1 MGGQARGD
9 PDPYHR
15 PGVQRRRLAHHAA
28 VPGAGTD
35 RPGAVPQPVRG
46 VGGNTMKKIYISQP
60 MRGRSTDAIIA
71 ERKALVADAA
81 VALQTDEVEVLDTY
95 LNGYTN
101 KPPLH
106 LLALALEKM
115 ADA

>member
-1 MGGQARGD
+1 
-9 PDPYHR
+9 
-15 PGVQRRRLAHHAA
+15 
-28 VPGAGTD
+28 
-35 RPGAVPQPVRG
+35 
-46 VGGNTMKKIYISQP
+46 MKKIYISQP
-60 MRGRSTDAIIA
+60 MRGRSTDDIIA

-81 VALQTDEVEVLDTY
+81 VALQTDEVEVLDTF

-115 ADA
+115 ADADAVIFAPGWRDARGCRVEHLAASEYGISIIHAKR

>member
-1 MGGQARGD
+1 
-9 PDPYHR
+9 
-15 PGVQRRRLAHHAA
+15 
-28 VPGAGTD
+28 
-35 RPGAVPQPVRG
+35 
-46 VGGNTMKKIYISQP
+46 MKKIYISQP

-71 ERKALVADAA
+71 ERKALVSDAA

-101 KPPLH
+101 KPPLR

-115 ADA
+115 ADADAVIFAPGWRDARGCRVEHLAASEYGISIIHAKG

>member
-1 MGGQARGD
+1 
-9 PDPYHR
+9 
-15 PGVQRRRLAHHAA
+15 
-28 VPGAGTD
+28 
-35 RPGAVPQPVRG
+35 
-46 VGGNTMKKIYISQP
+46 MKKIYISQP

-81 VALQTDEVEVLDTY
+81 VELQTDEVEVLDTY

-115 ADA
+115 ADADAVIFAPGWRDARGCRVEHLAASEYDLKIIHGKEVVL